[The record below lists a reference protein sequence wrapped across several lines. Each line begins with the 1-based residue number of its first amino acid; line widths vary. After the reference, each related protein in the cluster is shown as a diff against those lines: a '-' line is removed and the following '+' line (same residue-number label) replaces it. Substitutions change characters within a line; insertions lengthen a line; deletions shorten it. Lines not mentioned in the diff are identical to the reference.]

1 MQVLPSDESVE
12 AGTAL
17 AALIAKIRPG
27 QRRWSDE
34 AFGAREQLWS
44 ALAAGQWTL
53 AGTPGGDE
61 AFSLT
66 DLTEIAVAWGRHA
79 LPVPLIPTI
88 LVRRWSWD
96 ADSPASRP
104 LTFGVPAGSG
114 DQAWVPFA
122 GFPGVALMGAGGQLP
137 FPRPDAT
144 AASFD
149 LLMPAPLVPLR
160 VPSLTPAQTADVC
173 SLALAEAIG
182 VAGGVLSDTVAHA
195 KSREQFGRAIGSF
208 QAVKHHCADMHI
220 DVEIARSL
228 LGVVVAAPPGQP
240 IEPALSDAFARL
252 RRVVEVGIQVHG
264 AMGFAWETGLHFG
277 LRHVAGL
284 GDLATQAITAGYV

>member
-12 AGTAL
+12 AGAAL

-34 AFGAREQLWS
+34 AFEAREQLWS

-53 AGTPGGDE
+53 AGAPDGDE

-96 ADSPASRP
+96 ADSPAQRP

-114 DQAWVPFA
+114 DKAWVPFA
-122 GFPGVALMGAGGQLP
+122 GFPGMALMGAGGQLP
-137 FPRPDAT
+137 VPRPDPA

-149 LLMPAPLVPLR
+149 LLMPAPLVPVR
-160 VPSLTPAQTADVC
+160 VPSLTPVQTADVC

-195 KSREQFGRAIGSF
+195 RSREQFGRAIGSF

-220 DVEIARSL
+220 DVEIARAL
-228 LGVVVAAPPGQP
+228 LGAVTAARPGEP

-284 GDLATQAITAGYV
+284 GDLATLAIRA